1 MERDFVGKKEFPIK
15 CEIGRGLEGAIVNN
29 TQIGYVN
36 GKEGRLCYRG
46 ISIEDLAKY
55 SLFEETAYLLLF
67 GKLPKRDELNGFQE
81 KLKVSRSIPQG
92 IVEMIKILPKDT
104 HSMNLLMSAVAAL
117 AGYDKESQKVTL
129 ESEKEVAIRIISKIA
144 TVTAA
149 ISRIKKGKEVI
160 EPREDLSHAEN
171 LVYMITG
178 EVDESRPSLRG
189 VDEEISKAIDM
200 ALILHA
206 DHGMSGS
213 TFTCMVI
220 HASLSDFYATIAGGI
235 GSLKG
240 PLHGGANE
248 RVIKMLQEIGTP
260 SNVEE
265 WYGRE
270 RKLHHKIPGF
280 GHRIYH
286 AHDPRARIFKEYCHR
301 VATTE
306 EIKNLLAIAERLEEV
321 EIRELGEKKGIFPN
335 VDFYSGIVYKALG
348 LETSLFT
355 PLFAVSRVAGWTARV
370 LEYMP
375 ENRIFRPRAEYYGP
389 LKQEYIPMEKR

>member
-1 MERDFVGKKEFPIK
+1 MGKKEFPIK
-15 CEIGRGLEGAIVNN
+15 CEIGKGLEGAIVNN

-55 SLFEETAYLLLF
+55 SSFEETAYLLLF
-67 GKLPKRDELNGFQE
+67 GKLPKSDELDGFKE
-81 KLKVSRSIPQG
+81 KLKASRSISPG
-92 IVEMIKILPKDT
+92 IAQMIKILPKDT
-104 HSMNLLMSAVAAL
+104 HSMDLLMSAVAAL

-178 EVDESRPSLRG
+178 E

-265 WYGRE
+265 WYRKE

-286 AHDPRARIFKEYCHR
+286 AYDPRARIFKEYCHR

-306 EIKNLLAIAERLEEV
+306 EIKNLLAIAEKLEEI
-321 EIRELGEKKGIFPN
+321 EIRELGKKKGIFPN

-355 PLFAVSRVAGWTARV
+355 PLFAVARVAGWTARV

-389 LKQEYIPMEKR
+389 LKREYILIEKR

>member
-1 MERDFVGKKEFPIK
+1 MEKEFIGKKEFPIK
-15 CEIGRGLEGAIVNN
+15 CEIGKGLEGAIVNN

-55 SLFEETAYLLLF
+55 SSFEETAYLLLF
-67 GKLPKRDELNGFQE
+67 GKLPKSDELDGFKE
-81 KLKVSRSIPQG
+81 KLKASRSISPG
-92 IVEMIKILPKDT
+92 IAQMIKILPKDT
-104 HSMNLLMSAVAAL
+104 HSMDLLMSAVAAL

-178 EVDESRPSLRG
+178 E

-265 WYGRE
+265 WYRKE

-286 AHDPRARIFKEYCHR
+286 AYDPRARIFKEYCHR

-306 EIKNLLAIAERLEEV
+306 EIKNLLAIAEKLEEI
-321 EIRELGEKKGIFPN
+321 EIRELGKKKGIFPN

-355 PLFAVSRVAGWTARV
+355 PLFAVARVAGWTARV

-389 LKQEYIPMEKR
+389 LKREYILIEKR